1 MKKKNLFSAV
11 MLSVILLSSCGG
23 DRDSSSEKSSMLP
36 SDETSL
42 STSDKPSLSDE
53 LKSFQGVTFTNQTIT
68 YDGTSHSLE
77 VEGAPSDALIT
88 YENAG
93 PHIDVG
99 VYQISALITKVGYA
113 ELALNATLTI
123 TKAPAALTGVE
134 FKNDRYEFDGTEK
147 ALVITGFLPA
157 GYEVTYSSIQTPNN
171 NNKAIAVGT
180 YEITATITHKNYED
194 LTLSATLTIYSNEKQ
209 RYLTSFD
216 EKIYFQNSLD
226 KDRLYVYDEKAPDEK
241 VVKVNNSTPKYFVP
255 EGNRLYFVSDSL
267 FSDAISYLEK
277 DSDNLETFLTTNA
290 MYLVSDGVYKYYA
303 KNGLTSDK
311 SGIFRAK
318 ESTVDGVKSV
328 SEEQLYTGKAHYLQ
342 VDHNYIYFADGNN
355 GNKLVRI
362 NKTILNQRSA
372 TIMLDEK
379 INNLVISGNTLY
391 FTVNKLLGNYIAKM
405 DVSSSKVVKLT
416 SDAGEYLT
424 IVEDDL
430 YYVNVDLTKSFLSG
444 NGIYKVS
451 TLTVTDHNLPG
462 TLVISNKNDSEQ
474 LSSLAYLAGN
484 LYFYRTDNKKLYR
497 YNLLANSLS
506 DLLAEFIPPVD
517 TSHINTK
524 GAVVTY
530 KNQIFYQN
538 AYDNGVMYVYNTL
551 TNTNDRVTSTEAD
564 NYYLYENYL
573 YYRTTTYLFNKDLY
587 RLDLLNGGD
596 PLHISKNDCSD
607 LTFLNGKI
615 YYNNRSGTNSLN
627 RMNLDGSDDE
637 VVLKVNAENLLAHN
651 NRLYY
656 ITSNYINYY
665 DLTTQKQTKLNDF
678 RSTFFVIYNNNIY
691 FRRLYG
697 VLGSKALAKGD
708 LDGKGFSD
716 LVSSKTDPINF
727 TIVNDV
733 VYYTNEVTLS
743 VSGIFKYDLTSGGN
757 EGELL
762 TKDNYGQNLL
772 FLNNKLYFISYGVE
786 NVNADNHFYEF
797 DLLTKSLSIVDNR

>member
-88 YENAG
+88 YENDG
-93 PHIDVG
+93 PFVDVG
-99 VYQISALITKVGYA
+99 VYHISAVISKVGY
-113 ELALNATLTI
+113 ENLSLKATLTI
-123 TKAPAALTGVE
+123 LKAPAALTGVE
-134 FKNDRYEFDGTEK
+134 FKNARYEFDGTEK

-277 DSDNLETFLTTNA
+277 DSDTLETFLTTNA

-355 GNKLVRI
+355 GNKLARI
-362 NKTILNQRSA
+362 NKTKLNQTSA
-372 TIMLDEK
+372 AIMLDEK

-405 DVSSSKVVKLT
+405 DVSSFKVVKLT

-451 TLTVTDHNLPG
+451 TLTVTDHHLPG

-596 PLHISKNDCSD
+596 PLHISKNDCTD

-697 VLGSKALAKGD
+697 VGSKALAKGD

-716 LVSSKTDPINF
+716 LVSSKTDPTNF

-743 VSGIFKYDLTSGGN
+743 VSGIFKYDLSSGGN